1 MIKEAIEL
9 VVDFD
14 KNFRVDIKPIDNTSF
29 FIIPNHIGPILALI
43 LRQQR
48 IEMGLTIKEVTMKL
62 GQSSL
67 NAYGRY
73 ETGKNI
79 PTLKKFDELLTAINP
94 NVSSILKIL

>member
-1 MIKEAIEL
+1 
-9 VVDFD
+9 
-14 KNFRVDIKPIDNTSF
+14 
-29 FIIPNHIGPILALI
+29 
-43 LRQQR
+43 
-48 IEMGLTIKEVTMKL
+48 MGLTIKEVTMKL